1 MELEFSQQILKK
13 YSNVKFHEN
22 LFQWELSS
30 SISETEMTKLIVAF
44 YSFVYMPK

>member
-1 MELEFSQQILKK
+1 MELEFSQQIFKK

-30 SISETEMTKLIVAF
+30 SMWTDRQK
-44 YSFVYMPK
+44 